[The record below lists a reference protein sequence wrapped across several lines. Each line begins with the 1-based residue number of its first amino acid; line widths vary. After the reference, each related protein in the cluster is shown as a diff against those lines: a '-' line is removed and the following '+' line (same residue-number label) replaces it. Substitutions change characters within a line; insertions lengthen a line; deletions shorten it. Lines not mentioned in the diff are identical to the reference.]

1 MRTEKLSSARHCV
14 AMRCQP
20 SSQTPPCLVGMEASN
35 GAHCWAKL
43 LSAFGHEVRLIS
55 PQFVTPYVKSN
66 KNDRDLAKYVFE
78 VHGVDAHGKIV
89 VRKTLRRNA
98 VSTFFANSTLPR
110 RYGSLERRSLLGKA
124 ALDAWAAQQSE
135 EIGRSEAIRRLV
147 EIGLG
152 SAKVARRGRIA
163 KLAAVQIDRL
173 TDPAAPAEEQASR
186 KRRLLKGPEEFREVR
201 VDRKRK

>member
-1 MRTEKLSSARHCV
+1 MSSRFTAWMRTEKLSSARHCV

-66 KNDRDLAKYVFE
+66 KNDRDLAKYVFA
-78 VHGVDAHGKIV
+78 VHGVDAQGKMV

-124 ALDAWAAQQSE
+124 ALCARSRGAADQPPVCYTLCEVQQKRPRPSE
-135 EIGRSEAIRRLV
+135 ICLR
-147 EIGLG
+147 G
-152 SAKVARRGRIA
+152 SRRGCAGKNGRPQDTA
-163 KLAAVQIDRL
+163 SQCGVNLLRKLHL
-173 TDPAAPAEEQASR
+173 AS
-186 KRRLLKGPEEFREVR
+186 
-201 VDRKRK
+201 

>member
-1 MRTEKLSSARHCV
+1 MPSTIRLSD
-14 AMRCQP
+14 
-20 SSQTPPCLVGMEASN
+20 
-35 GAHCWAKL
+35 
-43 LSAFGHEVRLIS
+43 
-55 PQFVTPYVKSN
+55 QFVARV
-66 KNDRDLAKYVFE
+66 
-78 VHGVDAHGKIV
+78 
-89 VRKTLRRNA
+89 
-98 VSTFFANSTLPR
+98 
-110 RYGSLERRSLLGKA
+110 
-124 ALDAWAAQQSE
+124 DAWAAQQSE